1 MASKTV
7 FKGLRSLKRCESDR
21 THGYAIVA
29 AGGSLLTQLGDAR
42 AKFKTWPTTGMLNSV
57 AARSGRSLIC

>member
-29 AGGSLLTQLGDAR
+29 AGGSSLTQLSDAK
-42 AKFKTWPTTGMLNSV
+42 AKFNTWPNTGMLNSV
-57 AARSGRSLIC
+57 AARSGCSLTC